1 MKFGQKPRKEWRS
14 SQELDRSYNPLNRRL
29 NRLMILDHVWNQLV
43 GNKTRFWVLK
53 AVKEDTLYVQVKISV
68 ARNEL
73 IARRRQ
79 LITELNK
86 HFDEPWI
93 GKIEI
98 Q

>member
-14 SQELDRSYNPLNRRL
+14 SQELDRSYNKLNRRL

-43 GNKTRFWVLK
+43 GNKNRFWVLK